1 MASKRTGAAIV
12 AAGMTAIFVV
22 AAVPLSTTGIQPVSA
37 GQHMNTT
44 TASSSMTN
52 DTGIATDSATA
63 VRVAVGGGNV
73 TVQHYTFEPQM
84 VEIDAGESVTW

>member
-1 MASKRTGAAIV
+1 
-12 AAGMTAIFVV
+12 
-22 AAVPLSTTGIQPVSA
+22 
-37 GQHMNTT
+37 MNTT